1 MSLFETTQMKKIEK
15 IDLFVKTDQGLKRK
29 RNEDSFLVIDHPS
42 VDIDTDVMGMMFA
55 VADGMGGHPAGDV
68 ASRLACD
75 GLRKYYVFQAG
86 EPEGLFPKWERDSRL
101 LKYLKDTVINIDKDI
116 GAYEDVNRQCSGLG
130 TTLSVLVF
138 AGAKALIAH
147 VGDSRIYRMRGERL
161 EQLTVDHTFVQE
173 MVERGEL
180 EPAAASASPYS
191 HVLTQA
197 LGCGLDEVY
206 LRKEEV
212 LEGDMFLL
220 STDGLHDMINDEKIK
235 KILKDGYSSENICD
249 KLVSA
254 ALDNGGKDNVTV
266 IVVKIERM
274 SRGFSL
280 FGWM

>member
-1 MSLFETTQMKKIEK
+1 MKKIEK

-68 ASRLACD
+68 ASRLACE
-75 GLRKYYVFQAG
+75 GLRKYYALRAEEPG
-86 EPEGLFPKWERDSRL
+86 EQFSNGKRDSRL
-101 LKYLKDTVINIDKDI
+101 LKYLKDTVINIDKEI
-116 GAYEDVNRQCSGLG
+116 GDYENINKQSSGLG
-130 TTLSVLVF
+130 TTLSILVF

-161 EQLTVDHTFVQE
+161 EQLTVDHTFVSE

-180 EPAAASASPYS
+180 EPAAASTSPYR

-197 LGCGLDEVY
+197 LGCGIDEVY
-206 LRKEEV
+206 LRKEKV
-212 LEGDMFLL
+212 MEGDIFLL
-220 STDGLHDMINDEKIK
+220 SSDGLHDMINNEEIK
-235 KILKDGYSSENICD
+235 KILQNGYSSENICD

-254 ALDNGGKDNVTV
+254 AMDNGGKDNVTV

-274 SRGFSL
+274 SRDFSL
-280 FGWM
+280 FGWT

>member
-1 MSLFETTQMKKIEK
+1 MKKIEK
-15 IDLFVKTDQGLKRK
+15 IDLFVKTDVGLKRK
-29 RNEDSFLVIDHPS
+29 RNEDSFLIIDHSS
-42 VDIDTDVMGMMFA
+42 VDIDTEIMGMMFA

-68 ASRLACD
+68 ASRLACE
-75 GLRKYYVFQAG
+75 GLRKYYALRAE
-86 EPEGLFPKWERDSRL
+86 EPAGLFSNGKRDSRL

-116 GAYEDVNRQCSGLG
+116 GAYENINKQSSGLG
-130 TTLSVLVF
+130 TTLSILVF

-161 EQLTVDHTFVQE
+161 EQLTVDHTFVGE

-180 EPAAASASPYS
+180 EPVAASASPYR

-197 LGCGLDEVY
+197 LGCGIDEVY

-212 LEGDMFLL
+212 MEGDMFLL
-220 STDGLHDMINDEKIK
+220 SSDGLHDMINNEEIK
-235 KILKDGYSSENICD
+235 KILQDGSSSENICD

-266 IVVKIERM
+266 IVLKIERM
-274 SRGFSL
+274 SRDFSL
-280 FGWM
+280 FGWI